1 MDGQFKDYYDILR
14 DNLDSYRGKYE
25 RFIDYGP
32 EMYKLL
38 TDILNEKDIK
48 PEIRLKICAAIAYF
62 VAPFDVIPEQ
72 IYGPQGYVDD
82 IYLCSYVINDL
93 TNSLGWD
100 LLENTWQGDE
110 ELKEVLNESYSKSK
124 EILGE
129 KTEDILL
136 YVGLK

>member
-14 DNLDSYRGKYE
+14 ENLDSYRGKYD

-38 TDILNEKDIK
+38 TDILNEENIEPDA
-48 PEIRLKICAAIAYF
+48 RLKICAAIAYF

-82 IYLCSYVINDL
+82 IYLCGYVINDL
-93 TNSLGWD
+93 ANSLGWD
-100 LLENTWQGDE
+100 ILEDAWQGDE

-129 KTEDILL
+129 KTEEILI

>member
-14 DNLDSYRGKYE
+14 ENLDSYRGKYD

-38 TDILNEKDIK
+38 TDILNEENIRPDT
-48 PEIRLKICAAIAYF
+48 RLKICAAIAYF

-82 IYLCSYVINDL
+82 IYLCGYVINDL
-93 TNSLGWD
+93 ANSLGWD
-100 LLENTWQGDE
+100 ILEDAWQGDE

-129 KTEDILL
+129 KTEEILI
-136 YVGLK
+136 YVGLR